1 MKAPC
6 LHSSRLS
13 RPRNQSGE
21 GTSLLARE
29 SLGIQGGE
37 RRGRAGRKE
46 GKKKRGSE
54 ET

>member
-1 MKAPC
+1 MKAPR

-21 GTSLLARE
+21 GTSLLARD

-37 RRGRAGRKE
+37 EGESGEVE